1 MDLGRVLVLG
11 LCFWQFFGGSTAY
24 GNAFFKVEHKFKGQK
39 RTLKELRAHDARRHG
54 RMLGSIDLPLGGNA
68 LPSDAGF
75 DMYMSSS
82 GKLFCVKRLYFTK
95 IRLGN
100 PSNDYHVQVD
110 TGSDILWINCAG
122 CDKCPK
128 RSGLGIKLNLYDPKG
143 SSTAKLV
150 TCGDT
155 KCTMIYQRILEGCQ
169 SDMLCQYEVTYGDGS
184 IYQSWWFE
192 HFLMLNL
199 RECSC
204 SDDKTALVSFS
215 CGAKQSGQLSS
226 DDAALDGIFG
236 FGQANSSVIS
246 QLGASGKTKKMFS
259 HCLDSINGG
268 CCVLARRQFID
279 VDFDAIFP
287 IKVGPTLII
296 LLVYVAV
303 VEFDSILNALSML
316 VKGPHYSVVVK
327 RMEVGGVVLDISA
340 YSSDGNDGPSAI
352 IDSGTTLAYLP
363 DGVYDSIMNRILAQ
377 QPDLEL
383 HTVEDQFK
391 CFQYSDDLDSGFPK
405 VVFHFENSLSL
416 TVYPHDYL
424 FPFSDAR
431 EKKWCIGWM
440 NSGFQTKDG
449 KDVTILGGS
458 SSIKVKDEESGATYT
473 VGAHDISS
481 ANSLISGGILL
492 WLFMLVIDLL
502 ITNHY

>member
-1 MDLGRVLVLG
+1 MDLGRILVLG
-11 LCFWQFFGGSTAY
+11 LCFWQFFGASMAY

-68 LPSDAGF
+68 LPSDAG
-75 DMYMSSS
+75 
-82 GKLFCVKRLYFTK
+82 LYFTK

-143 SSTAKLV
+143 SSSAKLV
-150 TCGDT
+150 TCDDT

-169 SDMLCQYEVTYGDGS
+169 SDVLCQYEVTYGDGS
-184 IYQSWWFE
+184 VTSGYFVQDTFHYDKVSG
-192 HFLMLNL
+192 NL
-199 RECSC
+199 Q
-204 SDDKTALVSFS
+204 TTTGNTTVVFG

-268 CCVLARRQFID
+268 GIF
-279 VDFDAIFP
+279 AI
-287 IKVGPTLII
+287 GQ
-296 LLVYVAV
+296 V
-303 VEFDSILNALSML
+303 VQPKLSTTPMMPNQ
-316 VKGPHYSVVVK
+316 PHYSVVVK

-363 DGVYDSIMNRILAQ
+363 DGVYDSIMNKILAQ

-391 CFQYSDDLDSGFPK
+391 CFQYSDNLDSGFPK

-449 KDVTILGGS
+449 KDVAILGDFVLANRLVFYDLENQAIGWTPYNCS

-492 WLFMLVIDLL
+492 WLFILVIDLL
-502 ITNHY
+502 ITNHH

>member
-1 MDLGRVLVLG
+1 MDLGRILVLG
-11 LCFWQFFGGSTAY
+11 LCFWQFFGASMAY
-24 GNAFFKVEHKFKGQK
+24 GNVFFKVEHKFKGQK

-68 LPSDAGF
+68 LPSDAG
-75 DMYMSSS
+75 
-82 GKLFCVKRLYFTK
+82 LYFTK

-143 SSTAKLV
+143 SSAAKLV
-150 TCGDT
+150 TCDDT

-169 SDMLCQYEVTYGDGS
+169 SGVLCQYEVTYGDGS
-184 IYQSWWFE
+184 VTSGYFVQDTFHYDKVSG
-192 HFLMLNL
+192 NL
-199 RECSC
+199 Q
-204 SDDKTALVSFS
+204 TTTGNTTVVFG

-268 CCVLARRQFID
+268 GIF
-279 VDFDAIFP
+279 AI
-287 IKVGPTLII
+287 GQ
-296 LLVYVAV
+296 V
-303 VEFDSILNALSML
+303 VQPKLSTTPMMPNQ
-316 VKGPHYSVVVK
+316 PHYSVVVK

-363 DGVYDSIMNRILAQ
+363 DGVYDSIMNKILAQ

-391 CFQYSDDLDSGFPK
+391 CFQYSD
-405 VVFHFENSLSL
+405 
-416 TVYPHDYL
+416 
-424 FPFSDAR
+424 
-431 EKKWCIGWM
+431 KKRNGV
-440 NSGFQTKDG
+440 S
-449 KDVTILGGS
+449 
-458 SSIKVKDEESGATYT
+458 
-473 VGAHDISS
+473 VG
-481 ANSLISGGILL
+481 
-492 WLFMLVIDLL
+492 
-502 ITNHY
+502 